1 MDSSV
6 PSLLLELATKE
17 RETTKLDLE
26 WRQGRRSDA
35 LPQTV
40 DSLKDTLEQVVTD
53 NWREICLTTFET
65 ASSSYCSGVR
75 CSLCAPAVLAA
86 GQGCTKATG
95 KATKD
100 CIRGVFGEGATAIV
114 ASGSSQTRSQ
124 G

>member
-6 PSLLLELATKE
+6 PNLLLELATKE

-40 DSLKDTLEQVVTD
+40 DSLKDTLEKIRLQRYSSSNTPLEKVVTD

-75 CSLCAPAVLAA
+75 CSLCPCGA
-86 GQGCTKATG
+86 GGRA
-95 KATKD
+95 
-100 CIRGVFGEGATAIV
+100 GVY
-114 ASGSSQTRSQ
+114 
-124 G
+124 